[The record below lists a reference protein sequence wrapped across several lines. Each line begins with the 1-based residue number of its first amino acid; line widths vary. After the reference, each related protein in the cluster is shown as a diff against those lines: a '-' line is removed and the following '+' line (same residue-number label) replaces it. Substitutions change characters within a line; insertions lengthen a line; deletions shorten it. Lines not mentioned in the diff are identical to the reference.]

1 MFKAY
6 SKSVFPAMLAF
17 AFSGVYSIVDGLF
30 VGNCVGDV
38 GVSAINVAWP
48 LVVLVQALGT
58 GIGMS
63 GAVNLSIA
71 KAAGDEESER
81 RYLGNTLV
89 ILVVVA
95 AVFSVVL
102 SFTYPYLVHLFGGRD
117 DIEVYANDYIKYLM
131 WFAAVQM
138 FSTCLVPIV
147 RNYGGAM
154 TAMGAMIAGF
164 LTNVLLDWLMVQ
176 VLEWEMMG
184 AALATVIGQFV
195 TIIPCVIFLFYKK
208 LLVRHAIYKPRARE
222 CLTILKVGISPFGLT
237 LVPTLV
243 VVIFNIAALEYG
255 GNAAIACYAV
265 VNYVTCVVQYLMQG
279 VGDGSQPLI
288 STYYGEGDAKKL
300 RTSVIMSYSTAF
312 ITAFICLPAVYLLRH
327 AIPEM
332 FGSSPS
338 VAEDAAHVLSL
349 FVWSFPCIAIMRV
362 STAYFYATKSNIFAY
377 ILIYSEPVVLALL
390 ILCGVP
396 KALGLEGLWMCI
408 PISQGILAFLAIV
421 LMITAILRGKKGIG
435 TSQLTNNTS
444 EETADKNL

>member
-48 LVVLVQALGT
+48 LVVFVQALGT

-71 KAAGDEESER
+71 KAAGDDEGER
-81 RYLGNTLV
+81 RYLGNTLI
-89 ILVVVA
+89 ILVIAA
-95 AVFSVVL
+95 AVFSLIL

-117 DIEVYANDYIKYLM
+117 DIEIYANEYIKYLM
-131 WFAAVQM
+131 WGAAIQM
-138 FSTCLVPIV
+138 VSTCLVPIV
-147 RNYGGAM
+147 RNYGGAIV
-154 TAMGAMIAGF
+154 AMGAMIAGF

-176 VLEWEMMG
+176 VLSWEMMG
-184 AALATVIGQFV
+184 AALATLIGQFV
-195 TIIPCVIFLFYKK
+195 TVIPCVVFLFYKK
-208 LLVRHAIYKPRARE
+208 LLIRHAVYRPRVKE

-288 STYYGEGDAKKL
+288 STYYGEGDMKKVK
-300 RTSVIMSYSTAF
+300 TSVAMSYLTAL
-312 ITAFICLPAVYLLRH
+312 ITSFICLPAVYLLRY
-327 AIPEM
+327 AIPQM

-362 STAYFYATKSNIFAY
+362 STAYFYATKSNLFAY
-377 ILIYSEPVVLALL
+377 ILIYSEPISLALL
-390 ILCGVP
+390 ILAGVP

-408 PISQGILAFLAIV
+408 PISQGILALMAIV
-421 LMITAILRGKKGIG
+421 LMIIAVIKNKKTAVVKVR
-435 TSQLTNNTS
+435 
-444 EETADKNL
+444 

>member
-63 GAVNLSIA
+63 GAVNLSIS

-89 ILVVVA
+89 ILAITAVV
-95 AVFSVVL
+95 FTVVL

-117 DIEVYANDYIKYLM
+117 EIEVYANEYIKYLM

-138 FSTCLVPIV
+138 VSTCLVPIV

-154 TAMGAMIAGF
+154 VAMGAMIAGF
-164 LTNVLLDWLMVQ
+164 LTNVLLDWVMVQ
-176 VLEWEMMG
+176 VLEWQMMG

-208 LLVRHAIYKPRARE
+208 LLVHHAIYKPRLKE
-222 CLTILKVGISPFGLT
+222 CATILKVGVSPFGLT

-288 STYYGEGDAKKL
+288 STYYGEGDGKKVK
-300 RTSVIMSYSTAF
+300 TSVLMSYSTALV
-312 ITAFICLPAVYLLRH
+312 TAFICLPAVYFLRY

-349 FVWSFPCIAIMRV
+349 FVWAFPCIAIMRV
-362 STAYFYATKSNIFAY
+362 STAYFYATKSNLFAY
-377 ILIYSEPVVLALL
+377 ILIYSEPIVLALL
-390 ILCGVP
+390 ILCEVP

-408 PISQGILAFLAIV
+408 PISQGILAVMAITLMLIAV
-421 LMITAILRGKKGIG
+421 LRNVKRSSPVLPSG
-435 TSQLTNNTS
+435 
-444 EETADKNL
+444 ADKEVKSE

>member
-48 LVVLVQALGT
+48 LVVFVQALGT

-71 KAAGDEESER
+71 KAAGDEEGER
-81 RYLGNTLV
+81 RYLGNTLI
-89 ILVVVA
+89 ILVIAA
-95 AVFSVVL
+95 AVFSLVL

-117 DIEVYANDYIKYLM
+117 DIEIYANEYIKYLM
-131 WFAAVQM
+131 WGAAIQM
-138 FSTCLVPIV
+138 VSTCLVPIV
-147 RNYGGAM
+147 RNYGGAIV
-154 TAMGAMIAGF
+154 ARGAMRAGF
-164 LTNVLLDWLMVQ
+164 LTNVLVDWLMVQ
-176 VLEWEMMG
+176 VLSWEMMG
-184 AALATVIGQFV
+184 AALATLIGQFV
-195 TIIPCVIFLFYKK
+195 TVIPCVVFLFYKK
-208 LLVRHAIYKPRARE
+208 LLIRHAVYRPRVKE

-288 STYYGEGDAKKL
+288 STYYGEGDMKKVK
-300 RTSVIMSYSTAF
+300 TSVALSYLTAL
-312 ITAFICLPAVYLLRH
+312 ITSFICLPAVYLLRY
-327 AIPEM
+327 AIPQM

-362 STAYFYATKSNIFAY
+362 STAYFYATKSNLFAY
-377 ILIYSEPVVLALL
+377 ILIYSEPISLALL
-390 ILCGVP
+390 ILAGVP

-408 PISQGILAFLAIV
+408 PISQGILALMAIV
-421 LMITAILRGKKGIG
+421 LMIIAVIKNKKTAVVKVR
-435 TSQLTNNTS
+435 
-444 EETADKNL
+444 

>member
-38 GVSAINVAWP
+38 GVSAINVAWA
-48 LVVLVQALGT
+48 LVVFVQALGT

-71 KAAGDEESER
+71 KAAGDEEGER
-81 RYLGNTLV
+81 RYLGNTLI
-89 ILVVVA
+89 ILVIAA
-95 AVFSVVL
+95 AVFSLVL

-117 DIEVYANDYIKYLM
+117 DIEIYANEYIKYLM
-131 WFAAVQM
+131 WGAAIQM
-138 FSTCLVPIV
+138 VSTCLVPIV
-147 RNYGGAM
+147 RNYGGAIV
-154 TAMGAMIAGF
+154 AMGAMIAGF

-176 VLEWEMMG
+176 VLSWEMMG
-184 AALATVIGQFV
+184 AALATLIGQFV
-195 TIIPCVIFLFYKK
+195 TVIPCVVFLFYKK
-208 LLVRHAIYKPRARE
+208 LLIRHAVYRPRVKE

-288 STYYGEGDAKKL
+288 STYYGEGDMKKVK
-300 RTSVIMSYSTAF
+300 TSVALSYLTAL
-312 ITAFICLPAVYLLRH
+312 ITSFICLPAVYLLRY
-327 AIPEM
+327 AIPQM

-362 STAYFYATKSNIFAY
+362 STAYFYATKSNLFAY
-377 ILIYSEPVVLALL
+377 ILIYSEPISLALL
-390 ILCGVP
+390 ILAGVP

-408 PISQGILAFLAIV
+408 PISQGILALMAIV
-421 LMITAILRGKKGIG
+421 LMIIAVIKNKKTAVVKVR
-435 TSQLTNNTS
+435 
-444 EETADKNL
+444 

>member
-48 LVVLVQALGT
+48 LVVFVQALGT

-71 KAAGDEESER
+71 KAAGDDEGER
-81 RYLGNTLV
+81 RYLGNTLI
-89 ILVVVA
+89 ILVIAA
-95 AVFSVVL
+95 AVFSLVL

-117 DIEVYANDYIKYLM
+117 DIEIYANEYIKYLM
-131 WFAAVQM
+131 WGAAIQM
-138 FSTCLVPIV
+138 VSTCLVPIV
-147 RNYGGAM
+147 RNYGGAIV
-154 TAMGAMIAGF
+154 AMGAMIAGF

-176 VLEWEMMG
+176 VLSWEMMG
-184 AALATVIGQFV
+184 AALATLIGQFV
-195 TIIPCVIFLFYKK
+195 TVIPCVVFLFYKK
-208 LLVRHAIYKPRARE
+208 LLIRHAVYRPRVKE

-288 STYYGEGDAKKL
+288 STYYGEGDMKKVK
-300 RTSVIMSYSTAF
+300 TSVALSYLTAL
-312 ITAFICLPAVYLLRH
+312 ITSFICLPAVYLLRY
-327 AIPEM
+327 AIPQM

-362 STAYFYATKSNIFAY
+362 STAYFYATKSNLFAY
-377 ILIYSEPVVLALL
+377 ILIYSEPISLALL
-390 ILCGVP
+390 ILAGVP

-408 PISQGILAFLAIV
+408 PISQGILALMAIV
-421 LMITAILRGKKGIG
+421 LMIIAVIKNKKTAVVKVR
-435 TSQLTNNTS
+435 
-444 EETADKNL
+444 

>member
-48 LVVLVQALGT
+48 LVVFVQALGT

-71 KAAGDEESER
+71 KAAGDDEGER
-81 RYLGNTLV
+81 RYLGNTLI
-89 ILVVVA
+89 ILVIAA
-95 AVFSVVL
+95 AVFSLVL

-117 DIEVYANDYIKYLM
+117 DIEIYANEYIKYLM
-131 WFAAVQM
+131 WGAAIQM
-138 FSTCLVPIV
+138 VSTCLVPIV
-147 RNYGGAM
+147 RNYGGAIV
-154 TAMGAMIAGF
+154 AMGAMIAGF

-176 VLEWEMMG
+176 VLSWEMMG
-184 AALATVIGQFV
+184 AALATLIGQFV
-195 TIIPCVIFLFYKK
+195 TVIPCVVFLFYKK
-208 LLVRHAIYKPRARE
+208 LLIRHALYRPRVKE

-288 STYYGEGDAKKL
+288 STYYGEGDMKKVK
-300 RTSVIMSYSTAF
+300 TSVAMSYLTAL
-312 ITAFICLPAVYLLRH
+312 ITSFICLPAVYLLRY
-327 AIPEM
+327 AIPQM

-362 STAYFYATKSNIFAY
+362 STAYFYATKGNLFAY
-377 ILIYSEPVVLALL
+377 ILIYSEPISLALL
-390 ILCGVP
+390 ILAGVP

-408 PISQGILAFLAIV
+408 PISQGILALMAIV
-421 LMITAILRGKKGIG
+421 LMIIAVIKNKKTAVVKVR
-435 TSQLTNNTS
+435 
-444 EETADKNL
+444 